1 MTELARLKFY
11 ATQPHPCSYLP
22 EEQATTLFLDPSQPM
37 DTQLYASLSE
47 VGFRRSGD
55 HLYRPHCQHCTACIA
70 ARIPVAGFSPNRQ
83 QRRILKRNAELQV
96 IRKRPSFN
104 EEYYDLYR
112 RYIEQRHADGDM
124 YPPSR
129 DQFATFLVRDLPFCC
144 FFEFR
149 LHGRLLAIAVTDVLP
164 NGLSAVYTFYDPDEE
179 QRSLGRY
186 AIRRDRT
193 PGPAG
198 RLPGLLDQELP
209 QDELQDPVPAHRTVR
224 QPALG
229 RPHLIAVWR
238 YCRFSGTMHAAFHGP
253 PLIERATH
261 RYRGL
266 YCMSKEDSFEMEGTV
281 VDTLP
286 NTMFR
291 VELENG
297 HVVTAHISGKMR
309 KNYIR
314 ILTGDK
320 VRVELTPYDLSK
332 GRITYR
338 AR

>member
-1 MTELARLKFY
+1 
-11 ATQPHPCSYLP
+11 
-22 EEQATTLFLDPSQPM
+22 M

-70 ARIPVAGFSPNRQ
+70 ARIPVADFSPNRQ

-186 AIRRDRT
+186 AILWQIAET
-193 PGPAG
+193 E
-198 RLPGLLDQELP
+198 RLGLQAVYLGYWIKNCRKMNYKTQYRPIELFVNQRWSP
-209 QDELQDPVPAHRTVR
+209 SPDSRV
-224 QPALG
+224 ALLSIFWHNA
-229 RPHLIAVWR
+229 R
-238 YCRFSGTMHAAFHGP
+238 RFSRPTSH
-253 PLIERATH
+253 
-261 RYRGL
+261 
-266 YCMSKEDSFEMEGTV
+266 
-281 VDTLP
+281 
-286 NTMFR
+286 
-291 VELENG
+291 
-297 HVVTAHISGKMR
+297 
-309 KNYIR
+309 
-314 ILTGDK
+314 
-320 VRVELTPYDLSK
+320 
-332 GRITYR
+332 
-338 AR
+338 